1 MKIRAIVA
9 LAAFLL
15 CATYLQAGSIPY
27 GNVGQVAPP
36 ATVLAV
42 ANGVQHAWYY
52 GYDAS
57 DMDAVQIWDLTQN
70 KYSNWFFVNQTTPV
84 GTEITLTLCTT
95 LGCLATSTSP
105 DFTVNAGDLMELNLE
120 NSTYPGALFSSLPST
135 SEDGISHSY
144 VTTWPGGYL
153 PGTSVYLPAS
163 SASEPLIFSG
173 NEDEALNLLPTTD
186 LDYNDDEF
194 VFDNVEIVT
203 PEPSS
208 LLLLGS
214 GLLGLAGLV
223 RRKVRA

>member
-1 MKIRAIVA
+1 MKVRAIVA

-36 ATVLAV
+36 ATVIA
-42 ANGVQHAWYY
+42 ASNGVQHAWYY

-57 DMDAVQIWDLTQN
+57 DMDAVQIWDFTQN
-70 KYSNWFFVNQTTPV
+70 KYSNWFFVNKSTPV
-84 GTEITLTLCTT
+84 GTEITLSLCTT
-95 LGCLATSTSP
+95 SSCVASPTSP

-120 NSTYPGALFSSLPST
+120 NSSYPGVLFSSLPSA

-144 VTTWPGGYL
+144 VTTWTGGFL
-153 PGTSVYLPAS
+153 PGTSVYLPPS
-163 SASEPLIFSG
+163 SASESLIFSG
-173 NEDEALNLLPTTD
+173 NEDEALNLVPPTD

-194 VFDNVEIVT
+194 VFDNVKILT

-214 GLLGLAGLV
+214 GLLGLAGLA